1 MGIFD
6 RLSRLLRANVHHQID
21 KAEDPEKM
29 FDQLIREAESAR
41 EAGHQQLV
49 AVMAER
55 NRIAAEAASEEKIAQ
70 KSYRQAESAA
80 KKGMDDLAREALR
93 RRHDAIEAAEVYSQ
107 QSEAQQLMVERLK
120 NQLSHLD
127 VKIRR
132 MRQERESLV
141 ARKRI
146 ADAQKTFADAARQVS
161 IESIEGEFGRQARRI
176 RQEESIAAAT
186 IELYADSLEG
196 SLDALED
203 EQIEAQLVSLKLQV
217 VGGGEALPDGTR
229 AIPID
234 VHSLP

>member
-6 RLSRLLRANVHHQID
+6 RISRLLRANVHHQID

-29 FDQLIREAESAR
+29 LDQLIREAESAR

-49 AVMAER
+49 SVMAER
-55 NRIAAEAASEEKIAQ
+55 NRIAAEAANEEKIAQ
-70 KSYRQAESAA
+70 RSFRQAEAA
-80 KKGMDDLAREALR
+80 ARKGKDDLAREALR

-120 NQLSHLD
+120 TQLSHLD
-127 VKIRR
+127 VRIRR
-132 MRQERESLV
+132 MRQERETLV

-161 IESIEGEFGRQARRI
+161 IQSIDGEFARQARRI
-176 RQEESIAAAT
+176 RQEESIAAASV
-186 IELYADSLEG
+186 ELYTDTLDG

-203 EQIEAQLVSLKLQV
+203 EQIEAQLVSLKLQI
-217 VGGGEALPDGTR
+217 GNSAEALPDGSR

-234 VHSLP
+234 IHSMP